1 MDNLP
6 ELRDIHLPIEGVSV
20 FPLAMGWWFVIL
32 AVVGVF
38 FAYYLFKFIW
48 RTSAKIYAHQL
59 LKKLQ
64 DKHNL
69 DSAIKMSEI
78 LRRIC
83 IRKYP
88 QAVALSGKEWI
99 DFVNAKSKKKLP
111 PQVAL
116 LLEQAPY
123 MKNDNNSVKPE
134 DVAKLWQFCRLWIG
148 ENL

>member
-6 ELRDIHLPIEGVSV
+6 ELRDIHLPSEGVSF
-20 FPLAMGWWFVIL
+20 FPPAKGWWIIL
-32 AVVGVF
+32 AVTLGILLT
-38 FAYYLFKFIW
+38 YYLCKLIW
-48 RTSAKIYAHQL
+48 RTSAKIYAYRL
-59 LKKLQ
+59 LKDLK
-64 DKHNL
+64 DKTNL

-99 DFVNAKSKKKLP
+99 DFINSKSKKKLP
-111 PQVAL
+111 QQVAL
-116 LLEQAPY
+116 LLERAPY
-123 MKNDNNSVKPE
+123 MKNDDNSFDQN
-134 DVAKLWQFCRLWIG
+134 DVIKLWHFCRLWIG